1 MNLGHCW
8 SFHPS
13 QCCCPALQS
22 SHGGLGSSS
31 APQACTAMS
40 AWSRPSPSCRLLP
53 TALRDSFPQTVA
65 KKLLTAPRPSTLR
78 HWELRSHLGYL
89 RFNMRCQNQAMLP
102 GVANCKALM
111 LNTSTG
117 EQCLALEMTSEKKK
131 AMADTVLQPHS
142 SSALA

>member
-1 MNLGHCW
+1 MVFPPL
-8 SFHPS
+8 SV
-13 QCCCPALQS
+13 
-22 SHGGLGSSS
+22 
-31 APQACTAMS
+31 
-40 AWSRPSPSCRLLP
+40 LLP
-53 TALRDSFPQTVA
+53 CLAEQSWRAGQQQCPTGLHCHVRLELAKPFSQALANSPQRQLPTDSSQEA
-65 KKLLTAPRPSTLR
+65 AHSPRPSTLR